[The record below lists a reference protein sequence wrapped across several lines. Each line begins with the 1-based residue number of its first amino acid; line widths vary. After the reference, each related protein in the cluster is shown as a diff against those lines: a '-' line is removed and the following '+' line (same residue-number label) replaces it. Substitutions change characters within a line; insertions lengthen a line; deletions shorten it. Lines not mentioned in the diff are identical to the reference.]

1 MGFGTVSVEKV
12 STSSVAMV
20 TVVDAVNLLNDY
32 ASHDFLADRGE
43 TLGEE
48 DDRTLVHLLTDQIE
62 FADVVILNK
71 VNDAGPE
78 KVDAARK
85 IIRSLNA
92 DAKIIESNYSNVPS
106 AEIFDTGLFDFEK
119 AETHDKIW
127 NVAQLQMVKE
137 GKMHGFLRM
146 YWAKKIMEWTETP
159 EQALEI
165 AIYLNDRYELD
176 GRDPAGYA
184 GILWSIGGVF
194 DRPFGERPV
203 TGTIRCMTHYGCTR
217 KFDVAL
223 LLSSYMSK
231 YAD

>member
-1 MGFGTVSVEKV
+1 MIKSF
-12 STSSVAMV
+12 
-20 TVVDAVNLLNDY
+20 LNEVLTWREMSENFCY
-32 ASHDFLADRGE
+32 Y
-43 TLGEE
+43 E
-48 DDRTLVHLLTDQIE
+48 DNYDNIKCFEDW
-62 FADVVILNK
+62 AK
-71 VNDAGPE
+71 
-78 KVDAARK
+78 
-85 IIRSLNA
+85 RSLNNHL
-92 DAKIIESNYSNVPS
+92 DDQREYLYSK
-106 AEIFDTGLFDFEK
+106 EEFEK